1 MIDPDQLNIFLIAAE
16 TLNFSRTAERLNLSQ
31 PSITQNIHALEKHF
45 GAPLFERAGRRLVL
59 TEAGLALIP
68 LARQMVA
75 VSHRTDVLMEA
86 LKGDIHGHLH
96 IGCSTTPGKYILP
109 VMLAEFMRQHPR
121 VQATCNVTSRSQ
133 AMQALEQ
140 GHVSIAFSSTP
151 DEFNENIE
159 FRKFISDPVVLITPP
174 NHPWATL
181 GEIDVEE
188 LKKMPL
194 IMRES
199 TAGTYRVVRLGLAQ
213 LGVNIEALRVILTLG
228 NSEAIAIAV
237 QQGLGVGFISRM
249 VIQHILPGS
258 VSIIKVKGLEL
269 RQDIYICQHRL
280 HPMLRVQAAFWD
292 FAIHPDNPILTNLTP
307 NSDKTSF

>member
-1 MIDPDQLNIFLIAAE
+1 MIDPDHLNIFLIAAE

-31 PSITQNIHALEKHF
+31 PSITQNIRALEKHF
-45 GAPLFERAGRRLVL
+45 GAPLFERTGRKLAL

-109 VMLAEFMRQHPR
+109 VLLAEFMRQHPR
-121 VQATCNVTSRSQ
+121 VQATCNVTSRGQ
-133 AMQALEQ
+133 AMHALEQ
-140 GHVSIAFSSTP
+140 GNVSIAFSSTP

-159 FRKFISDPVVLITPP
+159 FRKFISDPVVLIAPG
-174 NHPWATL
+174 NHPWSAL
-181 GEIDVEE
+181 GGIDVEE
-188 LKKMPL
+188 LKKTP
-194 IMRES
+194 IVMREP
-199 TAGTYRVVRLGLAQ
+199 TAGTYRVVRLGLAN
-213 LGVNIEALRVILTLG
+213 LGVNIEALRIILTLG

-237 QQGLGVGFISRM
+237 QQGLGVGFISRT
-249 VIQHILPGS
+249 VIQHNLCGNL
-258 VSIIKVKGLEL
+258 SIIKVHGLEL
-269 RQDIYICQHRL
+269 YQDIYICQHRL

-292 FAIHPDNPILTNLTP
+292 YATNPNNPILQNLS
-307 NSDKTSF
+307 NEIG